1 MALHDLT
8 LQSVEH
14 YGGIDLKNNYKKYF
28 SSSLGISIALHC
40 IVIFFYVAWN
50 WFSQEDEAKI
60 PRIRVHSLTELQ
72 APPSLNEQQDIPLN
86 AAPPPSADVVKP
98 NFGVPVPVPDAVA
111 PTVDFQDLNKIQPQG
126 VVGGSGTVAGVVG
139 GTGDQPVHLE
149 VKAVEKDPEPDEFIS
164 VEQDP
169 TPVQPLQSL
178 VRYPDVAQRSGIE
191 GTVQLRALIGKDGT
205 VEKVMVDKSSGY
217 SYLDDAAKDALMRA
231 KFTPAR
237 QNGQPVKVWFEAPI
251 KFKLNH

>member
-40 IVIFFYVAWN
+40 IVIFFYIAWN
-50 WFSQEDEAKI
+50 WFSQEDETKI

-111 PTVDFQDLNKIQPQG
+111 PTVDFQDLNKILSLMSSSPLSRILHPFSRFR
-126 VVGGSGTVAGVVG
+126 VLFTIRTLLSVLVSKV
-139 GTGDQPVHLE
+139 PSSFVHSS
-149 VKAVEKDPEPDEFIS
+149 ARM
-164 VEQDP
+164 
-169 TPVQPLQSL
+169 
-178 VRYPDVAQRSGIE
+178 VR
-191 GTVQLRALIGKDGT
+191 LRK
-205 VEKVMVDKSSGY
+205 
-217 SYLDDAAKDALMRA
+217 
-231 KFTPAR
+231 
-237 QNGQPVKVWFEAPI
+237 
-251 KFKLNH
+251 